1 VNEEMKFMRK
11 VLLATVASMSALVA
25 AAGTASA
32 QPVKPVAPATIV
44 VHFNGFFQAGLD
56 DVGSTY
62 NNVAG
67 SKISPV
73 TTNGDLRLYPGFD
86 AMTADGLGYGV
97 QVELRDAFF
106 SGGKGVAT
114 TSGSTGNG
122 SLYVRRAYGYIGTP
136 DYGYVRIGQTDG
148 GFTLM
153 QTGVVEQFGD
163 GVQFANTDSAPL
175 YTVPTKAVPGEF
187 IYADQ
192 GALYT
197 TDKVVLISPA
207 VDEPYLGGKLSAIAS
222 YEPNSNGLKQGYGS
236 YGATAATAGDAA
248 SNSTPIYANFNAAA
262 RRNTFDFMAKYVV
275 KLGGFSNQIAAGLLD
290 GQPLRYTG
298 TEAGAGSISKYN
310 ATRLDQLQVFQVGAQ
325 TTYKG
330 LFTDS
335 DAVTL
340 GANIK
345 WGQTLDGYAPKPVGT
360 RNALAY
366 IVGGNYVIGPYVI
379 GASFWDSQSAGTYV
393 PGNTV
398 HEGRSLSEYGV
409 SVGGNYVIN
418 KNLSLYAQY
427 MYGHS
432 HQVNGFTRAFDNK
445 ANAQNT
451 TQMNLV
457 SAGATMKW

>member
-1 VNEEMKFMRK
+1 MRK
-11 VLLATVASMSALVA
+11 VLLATVASMGALFA

-56 DVGSTY
+56 NVGSTY

-67 SKISPV
+67 SKLSPV

-114 TSGSTGNG
+114 SSTASGNG

-136 DYGYVRIGQTDG
+136 NYGYVRIGQTDG
-148 GFTLM
+148 AFGLL
-153 QTGVVEQFGD
+153 QTGVIEQFGD

-207 VDEPYLGGKLSAIAS
+207 IDEPYLGGKLSAIFS
-222 YEPNSNGLKQGYGS
+222 YEPNSNGLKEGYGS
-236 YGATAATAGDAA
+236 YCATAATAGCGAIA
-248 SNSTPIYANFNAAA
+248 STTTYGNFNAAA
-262 RRNTFDFMAKYVV
+262 RRNTFDFMGQYTV
-275 KLGGFSNQIAAGLLD
+275 KLGSFTNKIAAGMLD
-290 GQPLRYTG
+290 GQPLRYAG
-298 TEAGAGSISKYN
+298 TAAGAGSASAYA
-310 ATRLDQLQVFQVGAQ
+310 ATRLDQLQVFQFGAQ

-345 WGQTLDGYAPKPVGT
+345 WGQTLDGYAAKPVGA
-360 RNALAY
+360 RDAFAY
-366 IVGGNYVIGPYVI
+366 IIGGNYVIGPYVL
-379 GASFWDSQSAGTYV
+379 GASFWDSQSAGNYNPAKAGTEAR
-393 PGNTV
+393 T
-398 HEGRSLSEYGV
+398 LSEYGV

-418 KNLSLYAQY
+418 KNLSLYAQW
-427 MYGHS
+427 MYAHE
-432 HQVNGFTRAFDNK
+432 HQPGNTNLPKPSTNTGSDN
-445 ANAQNT
+445 NAQM
-451 TQMNLV
+451 QLV
-457 SAGATMKW
+457 SAGATLKW

>member
-1 VNEEMKFMRK
+1 MRK

-153 QTGVVEQFGD
+153 QTGVGRRIPIILV
-163 GVQFANTDSAPL
+163 
-175 YTVPTKAVPGEF
+175 
-187 IYADQ
+187 
-192 GALYT
+192 
-197 TDKVVLISPA
+197 
-207 VDEPYLGGKLSAIAS
+207 
-222 YEPNSNGLKQGYGS
+222 GS
-236 YGATAATAGDAA
+236 
-248 SNSTPIYANFNAAA
+248 
-262 RRNTFDFMAKYVV
+262 DFW
-275 KLGGFSNQIAAGLLD
+275 AGLLQWMRARLVGD
-290 GQPLRYTG
+290 GMIDAADMDLMQIVDDPARVVDTIFDFY
-298 TEAGAGSISKYN
+298 ERQGSPQDGGE
-310 ATRLDQLQVFQVGAQ
+310 REQL
-325 TTYKG
+325 
-330 LFTDS
+330 
-335 DAVTL
+335 
-340 GANIK
+340 
-345 WGQTLDGYAPKPVGT
+345 
-360 RNALAY
+360 
-366 IVGGNYVIGPYVI
+366 
-379 GASFWDSQSAGTYV
+379 
-393 PGNTV
+393 
-398 HEGRSLSEYGV
+398 
-409 SVGGNYVIN
+409 
-418 KNLSLYAQY
+418 LY
-427 MYGHS
+427 
-432 HQVNGFTRAFDNK
+432 
-445 ANAQNT
+445 
-451 TQMNLV
+451 L
-457 SAGATMKW
+457 